1 MLTQQDINAI
11 RAQRLANTH
20 DPLALMANT
29 QTPFHPDQSSL
40 ITYIQHPTTQQQL
53 CPTTFI
59 QHELHATTNANP
71 EDITDPQLHRHSLE
85 LMSKAFHLNNTTPT
99 NNNQRSSSNPCYS
112 QIAQSREIV
121 AECKNIWIGHECN
134 SESRVYQNVG
144 NQNRLSVFPEIANQY
159 GNGNVVTTPA
169 EGNGNGINGAYD
181 EIEKVT
187 ANCNLQDNLQQAS
200 TSGTQFD
207 KAPVYDSDRSAEVHH
222 SENCYDNDIFNMFTQ
237 EEQYTE
243 LLEPIPEPH
252 QVQQNDSNVISVV
265 SSVEQAC
272 SRDARTML
280 IFSRAPLFLWAEAIA
295 TAKLDISFLY
305 VFGALC
311 YPKNDQEDIRKL
323 CAKGDIGFF
332 IGYSANSSMYDD
344 YRGGQPSTAPRTVPA
359 AQNIDELETQQQHA
373 QHQPKVV
380 ADNVLNAM
388 FDGNVFVNP
397 FAPPSISDIE
407 SSSLLNVDPLNMHTF
422 YQSYPHEYQWTKDH
436 PLKQVIGEPSRSV
449 LTRNQLRTDGD
460 MCMYTL
466 TVSTME
472 PSSVK
477 ESMQDPTWIES
488 MQEELL

>member
-181 EIEKVT
+181 ET
-187 ANCNLQDNLQQAS
+187 
-200 TSGTQFD
+200 T
-207 KAPVYDSDRSAEVHH
+207 PRAEVYH

-237 EEQYTE
+237 EEEYTE
-243 LLEPIPEPH
+243 LLEPILEPR
-252 QVQQNDSNVISVV
+252 QIQQNDSNIISMV
-265 SSVEQAC
+265 SSLEQSGRTIEQHPANVEETRVLYD
-272 SRDARTML
+272 SL
-280 IFSRAPLFLWAEAIA
+280 YNNLAIEVEKA
-295 TAKLDISFLY
+295 TW
-305 VFGALC
+305 
-311 YPKNDQEDIRKL
+311 
-323 CAKGDIGFF
+323 
-332 IGYSANSSMYDD
+332 
-344 YRGGQPSTAPRTVPA
+344 
-359 AQNIDELETQQQHA
+359 
-373 QHQPKVV
+373 
-380 ADNVLNAM
+380 
-388 FDGNVFVNP
+388 
-397 FAPPSISDIE
+397 SIAS
-407 SSSLLNVDPLNMHTF
+407 
-422 YQSYPHEYQWTKDH
+422 
-436 PLKQVIGEPSRSV
+436 
-449 LTRNQLRTDGD
+449 
-460 MCMYTL
+460 
-466 TVSTME
+466 
-472 PSSVK
+472 
-477 ESMQDPTWIES
+477 
-488 MQEELL
+488 